1 MIISEIALHAD
12 LYLLSSRLEDANTLK
27 FPLEEEFDQFFE
39 R

>member
-12 LYLLSSRLEDANTLK
+12 LYLLSSRLEDANALK
-27 FPLEEEFDQFFE
+27 YPLEGEIHQFFE